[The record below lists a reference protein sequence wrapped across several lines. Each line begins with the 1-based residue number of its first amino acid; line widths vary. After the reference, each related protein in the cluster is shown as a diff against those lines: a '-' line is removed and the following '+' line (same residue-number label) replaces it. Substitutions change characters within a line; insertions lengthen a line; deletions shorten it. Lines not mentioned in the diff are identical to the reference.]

1 MKYQTMLPIAAALTL
16 ALAAGC
22 DRRANETTGSTRTTS
37 ATPSQQD
44 DMLRDA
50 AGSMGMGT
58 PGTPDRTGTMGTTGM
73 NDTSGAAGTTTTTG
87 AAAVALDEHDKD
99 FITKAASGSMAEI
112 ALGTA
117 ASQKATMPDVK
128 SLANRMVADHSKA
141 SDELKSLA
149 AKKGV
154 TLPTEMAREPK
165 SEQDKLMKL
174 SGHQFDKEYAD
185 FMVKDHEQDLKD
197 FQKAAKD
204 AKDPDVKSWA
214 AKMVPILQ
222 EHLNT
227 AKQIDAKVKH

>member
-50 AGSMGMGT
+50 A
-58 PGTPDRTGTMGTTGM
+58 
-73 NDTSGAAGTTTTTG
+73 
-87 AAAVALDEHDKD
+87 
-99 FITKAASGSMAEI
+99 GSMAEI